1 VSSSSTGS
9 ALPDA
14 GARLG
19 VARAL
24 NASRLSEEEIA
35 RSAETSLSCAPPRL
49 ELLDFSEERRDEFGG
64 VARPEARL
72 RSEDTPR
79 EEGAF
84 RSLESFRAEE
94 DLKLSPKNPDECEP
108 LVLLKLCPLRDGV
121 GWGCVWMAMAS
132 SNFTSSIR
140 YSFSV
145 QHPCQQLR
153 QSRIRNWKQNASIL
167 IAG

>member
-1 VSSSSTGS
+1 MSSSSCGS
-9 ALPDA
+9 ALAEA
-14 GARLG
+14 GARFG

-24 NASRLSEEEIA
+24 NASRLSDEEMA
-35 RSAETSLSCAPPRL
+35 LSADMSLSCAPPRF

-84 RSLESFRAEE
+84 LSLESFPDEGA
-94 DLKLSPKNPDECEP
+94 LKLSPRNPDDCEP
-108 LVLLKLCPLRDGV
+108 FVLLELCPLREGV
-121 GWGCVWMAMAS
+121 GRGCVWAPLFS
-132 SNFTSSIR
+132 SNFTSSVR

-153 QSRIRNWKQNASIL
+153 QSKIRN
-167 IAG
+167 